1 MTAERLEV
9 LRQVDLIILE
19 EIRNAGL
26 YDAIWQAFTVL
37 LLVRTVRVM
46 ADVRTYENVCG
57 QSAVTSWSTT
67 SPRSPPHYQVGMS
80 RVHSVDAA
88 RSECNVCNSHMRR
101 QKIAAMPRSVS
112 LSFRV
117 AEKTAAQLDELAAA
131 MDRPRSWLLERA
143 LEEYLDVQQWQIA
156 QIRKGMQELREGKG
170 IPHEEV
176 VAWLESWGT
185 DEERE
190 PPR

>member
-1 MTAERLEV
+1 
-9 LRQVDLIILE
+9 
-19 EIRNAGL
+19 
-26 YDAIWQAFTVL
+26 
-37 LLVRTVRVM
+37 
-46 ADVRTYENVCG
+46 
-57 QSAVTSWSTT
+57 
-67 SPRSPPHYQVGMS
+67 
-80 RVHSVDAA
+80 
-88 RSECNVCNSHMRR
+88 
-101 QKIAAMPRSVS
+101 MPRSVS

-117 AEKTAAQLDELAAA
+117 AEDTATRLDELAAA
-131 MDRPRSWLLERA
+131 MDRPRSWVLERA

-156 QIRKGMQELREGKG
+156 QIKQGMQELRDGKG